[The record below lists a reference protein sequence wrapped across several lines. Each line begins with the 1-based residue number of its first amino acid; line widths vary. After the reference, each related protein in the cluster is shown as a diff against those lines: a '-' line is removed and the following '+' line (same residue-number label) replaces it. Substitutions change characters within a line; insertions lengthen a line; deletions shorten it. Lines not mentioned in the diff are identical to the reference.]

1 MEINFSFQKHTTLA
15 KRKKLKVFITKL
27 FNQEKSE
34 ADSLSYVFCSDD
46 FLLQINKDYLN
57 HDYFTDIITF
67 DLSVSKHSPI
77 IGEVYISVDSI
88 RDNSKRFGTTI
99 SQELHRVIFHGALHL
114 CGYKDKTKNDKV
126 LMTQK
131 EDQYLGEYFRQ

>member
-1 MEINFSFQKHTTLA
+1 MEINFSFQKHTSLA
-15 KRKKLKVFITKL
+15 NRTKLKGFITKI
-27 FNQEKSE
+27 FNQERTPAE
-34 ADSLSYVFCSDD
+34 SLSYVFCSDD

-57 HDYFTDIITF
+57 HNYFTDIITF
-67 DLSVSKHSPI
+67 DLSTSKQTPI

-88 RDNSKRFGTTI
+88 RDNAKRFGTTI

-131 EDQYLGEYFRQ
+131 EDLYLIDYFNQ